1 MRKNRGN
8 TNLSK
13 VGGDPW
19 ESSHSSKGTAAHGG
33 HTLEHMKIVIRK
45 KQQKE
50 TMMYCLKPPKLLT
63 DSLEVTW
70 DNHKGGVE
78 VAGVK
83 LSVGNVV
90 ER

>member
-1 MRKNRGN
+1 M
-8 TNLSK
+8 T
-13 VGGDPW
+13 
-19 ESSHSSKGTAAHGG
+19 
-33 HTLEHMKIVIRK
+33 IVIRK

-50 TMMYCLKPPKLLT
+50 TMMYCLKPPELLI